1 MKYLITTIAALVLVG
16 CGPNI
21 HEATWTGNIELIK
34 QLIDSNIDVNV
45 KRDRG
50 ETPLHIAA
58 IFSRYEIAKLLIS
71 KGAYVNAM
79 NDDGFTPLHE
89 AAYSFTGGSG
99 PIRTIELLISKGA
112 DVNSKSES
120 GGTPLDIANTWGH
133 EPAAAIL
140 RKHGG
145 KTGKELKAAGN

>member
-1 MKYLITTIAALVLVG
+1 MKQLLITIAAVVLVG

-34 QLIDSNIDVNV
+34 QLTDSNIDVNV

-58 IFSRYEIAKLLIS
+58 RFSYYEVAKLLIS
-71 KGAYVNAM
+71 KGADVNVR
-79 NDDGFTPLHE
+79 NDFGWTPLHE
-89 AAYSFTGGSG
+89 AAYSFTEGRG
-99 PIRTIELLISKGA
+99 PIRTVELLISKGA
-112 DVNSKSES
+112 NVNSKGES

-140 RKHGG
+140 RKHGA
-145 KTGKELKAAGN
+145 KTGEELKPEGK

>member
-34 QLIDSNIDVNV
+34 QLTGSNIDVNV

-58 IFSRYEIAKLLIS
+58 RFSYYEVAK
-71 KGAYVNAM
+71 
-79 NDDGFTPLHE
+79 
-89 AAYSFTGGSG
+89 
-99 PIRTIELLISKGA
+99 LLISKGA
-112 DVNSKSES
+112 DVNVRNDF
-120 GGTPLDIANTWGH
+120 GWTPLH
-133 EPAAAIL
+133 QAAYSFTKGG
-140 RKHGG
+140 RKMS
-145 KTGKELKAAGN
+145 TIELLFLIRCKC

>member
-1 MKYLITTIAALVLVG
+1 MKYLITTIAALLLVG

-34 QLIDSNIDVNV
+34 QLTDSNIDVNV

-58 IFSRYEIAKLLIS
+58 RFSYYEVAKLLIS
-71 KGAYVNAM
+71 KGANVNAET
-79 NDDGFTPLHE
+79 D
-89 AAYSFTGGSG
+89 SG
-99 PIRTIELLISKGA
+99 A
-112 DVNSKSES
+112 
-120 GGTPLDIANTWGH
+120 TPLDVANTWDH
-133 EPAAAIL
+133 RPAADLL

-145 KTGKELKAAGN
+145 KTAEELKAAGN

>member
-1 MKYLITTIAALVLVG
+1 MKQLLITIAAVVLVG

-21 HEATWTGNIELIK
+21 HEATWTGNIEPIK
-34 QLIDSNIDVNV
+34 QLTDSNIDVNV

-58 IFSRYEIAKLLIS
+58 RFSYYEVAKLLIS
-71 KGAYVNAM
+71 KGAN
-79 NDDGFTPLHE
+79 
-89 AAYSFTGGSG
+89 
-99 PIRTIELLISKGA
+99 
-112 DVNSKSES
+112 VNSKGES

-140 RKHGG
+140 RKHGA
-145 KTGKELKAAGN
+145 KTGEELKTEGK